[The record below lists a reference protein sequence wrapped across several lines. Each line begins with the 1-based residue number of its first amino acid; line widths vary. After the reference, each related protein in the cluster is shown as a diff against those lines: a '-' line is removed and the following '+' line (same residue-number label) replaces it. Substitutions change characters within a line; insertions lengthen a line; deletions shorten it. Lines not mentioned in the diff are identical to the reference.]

1 VAHTFARLLIHIVFS
16 TKDRRPWIQDPLR
29 ARTHAYLGGIV
40 TQVGGRAVVVGGVAD
55 HVHLLVDQPPRFPIS
70 DLVRDTKA
78 NSSAWMRME
87 FPGLSAFAWQTG
99 YGAFSVS
106 SSNAGRVERYIAT
119 QEEHHR
125 TQTFQE
131 EFEALL
137 RRHQLRADDPYL
149 WE

>member
-1 VAHTFARLLIHIVFS
+1 MAHTFARLLVHIVFS
-16 TKDRRPWIQDPLR
+16 TKDRRPWIQVPLR
-29 ARTHAYLGGIV
+29 SRTHAYLGGIV

-55 HVHLLVDQPPRFPIS
+55 HVHLLVDQPPRLPIS

-119 QEEHHR
+119 Q
-125 TQTFQE
+125 
-131 EFEALL
+131 
-137 RRHQLRADDPYL
+137 
-149 WE
+149 